1 MGRSIRWS
9 FLGWHVASLAVV
21 LTAFGVAMYQLRER
35 TLVGEVD
42 RELLGAARALD
53 AALRASPEPPWK
65 ARRSGS
71 EAREDA
77 NDPERLLRRY
87 GGEDATYHYV
97 IRRKNGEAYRVSR
110 GLGERPPPLRL
121 FGGAPDQVEF
131 RTRGEF
137 REAAVRGPFGTE
149 ILVGRS
155 LDAEGRQLAELL
167 GWILASAGGLLAIG
181 VAGGWWISSRVVRPI
196 AVMSRAA
203 ETISARSLD
212 QRLDVRET
220 RSELG
225 KLANVLNHTFERL
238 QDSFERQARFTADA
252 SHELRTPLSILLS
265 RIELALAQDRS
276 DEEYRAALRSCGEA
290 AHRLQGLVEG
300 LLLLARA
307 DSDDQ
312 PPQRRP
318 LDFAEIVGAVTG
330 DLAELAEE
338 HGVSVRVTLPG
349 RDEASGVMGDP
360 EAITRVLCNLVDNAI
375 RYNEPGGWVEI
386 ALRSGAHGE
395 EIVVRDS
402 GPGIA
407 SEHKTRVFERFY
419 RVDDARSRSARADG
433 GAGLGLAICRG
444 IVDAHGGSI
453 EVGAREGPGAT
464 FIVRLPRAG

>member
-9 FLGWHVASLAVV
+9 FLGWHVTSLAVV

-35 TLVGEVD
+35 TLLGEVD
-42 RELLGAARALD
+42 RELLGAARTLD
-53 AALRASPEPPWK
+53 ASLRASPEPPWK
-65 ARRSGS
+65 ARKSGS
-71 EAREDA
+71 GAREDTTS
-77 NDPERLLRRY
+77 PERLLRRY
-87 GGEDATYHYV
+87 GGEDAIYHHV
-97 IRRKNGEAYRVSR
+97 IRRKSGEVYRASR
-110 GLGERPPPLRL
+110 GVGESPPPLGL
-121 FGGAPDQVEF
+121 FGGAPDQVGF

-167 GWILASAGGLLAIG
+167 GWILASAGGLLTIG

-203 ETISARSLD
+203 EAISARSLD

-238 QDSFERQARFTADA
+238 QDSFERQARFAADA

-290 AHRLQGLVEG
+290 ALRLRGLVEG

-312 PPQRRP
+312 LPQRSP
-318 LDFAEIVGAVTG
+318 LDLVEIVRAVTG
-330 DLAELAEE
+330 ELAELAEE
-338 HGVSVRVTLPG
+338 HGVGVRVALPE
-349 RDEASGVMGDP
+349 RDEASVVTGDP
-360 EAITRVLCNLVDNAI
+360 EAIARVLCNLVDNAI

-386 ALRSGAHGE
+386 ALRPGEHGE
-395 EIVVRDS
+395 EIVVSDS

-407 SEHKTRVFERFY
+407 SEHRARIFERFY
-419 RVDDARSRSARADG
+419 RVDDARSRSARTDG

-453 EVGAREGPGAT
+453 ELGAHEGPGAT